1 MERKSTVISSFL
13 ISLKFYDLRQRD
25 ENLIREQCNILSM
38 SQLNSFRL
46 TSRETLKLTTHLIFI
61 CRDVYLISASFI
73 TTHAAEALSVVWMTR
88 YQNFTVVARYKAPGW
103 KCSEVSWKFFL
114 HHIFFF
120 LLAWWWFRWIWYS
133 CCEIWDWLS
142 WVECSMLVERL
153 RK

>member
-25 ENLIREQCNILSM
+25 ENLIREQCNIPFSM

-103 KCSEVSWKFFL
+103 KCSEVSWKFFY
-114 HHIFFF
+114 IISFFF
-120 LLAWWWFRWIWYS
+120 FSPDDDSGGYDIVVVRSGIG
-133 CCEIWDWLS
+133 
-142 WVECSMLVERL
+142 WVELNVQCW
-153 RK
+153 